1 MADNIQPQLPL
12 AVTDSD
18 GAYKSIKTAEESVRQ
33 NLKMI
38 VLTAPGERIQSPNFG
53 VGVRNFLF
61 ENFTPASTA
70 ALRGRIISQVNTYAP
85 YIQITGVNTGLSEN
99 NPNTMLLEISYNVSS
114 FQTYSDTL
122 ALEIGPDS
130 IRSVETSTTTSTTFY

>member
-1 MADNIQPQLPL
+1 MADSIQPQLPL

-53 VGVRNFLF
+53 LG
-61 ENFTPASTA
+61 S
-70 ALRGRIISQVNTYAP
+70 
-85 YIQITGVNTGLSEN
+85 
-99 NPNTMLLEISYNVSS
+99 
-114 FQTYSDTL
+114 
-122 ALEIGPDS
+122 
-130 IRSVETSTTTSTTFY
+130 

>member
-1 MADNIQPQLPL
+1 MPDNIQPQLPL
-12 AVTDSD
+12 SITDSD

-70 ALRGRIISQVNTYAP
+70 ALQGRIISQVNIYAP
-85 YIQITGVNTGLSEN
+85 YIQITNVKTGLSDS
-99 NPNTMLLEISYNVSS
+99 NPNMMLLEISYNVSS